1 MALTLREVLPW
12 WLLAAGVT
20 VLDQI
25 TKIIADAQ
33 LLLHEAVPVVPF
45 FNLTL
50 IYNEGAA
57 FSFLADQQGW
67 QRWFFIGLSSVVSI
81 ALAVW
86 LTRLKQH
93 EKWFAIGLSLVL
105 GGAIGNLID
114 RVVHGHVVDFI
125 QVYYQQ
131 WYWPTFNVADS
142 AISVGAAVL
151 ITTSLFSRQGA

>member
-1 MALTLREVLPW
+1 MPVTLRQAVPW
-12 WLLAAGVT
+12 WLVAAAVT
-20 VLDQI
+20 AFDQL
-25 TKIIADAQ
+25 TKVIADAQ
-33 LLLHEAVPVVPF
+33 LSLHQAVPVVPF

-50 IYNEGAA
+50 MYNEGAA

-67 QRWFFIGLSSVVSI
+67 QRWFFIILSSVVSI

-86 LTRLKQH
+86 LTRLKRQ
-93 EKWFAIGLSLVL
+93 EKWLAVGLSLVL

-114 RVVHGHVVDFI
+114 RVVYGHVVDFI

-151 ITTSLFSRQGA
+151 ITTSLFSRQGD